1 MQTLCDHPPL
11 RVWYTSHYQYPN
23 SSMCKSH
30 SLKCQTNWI
39 MTLLAFLFSLCTERQ
54 RKVKHAPKPGHP
66 SPSLSPHPPPLPCPA
81 LFIAPCMCMCVCL
94 CVCVCVCVHAYV
106 CLCVCVCVCVCLCMY
121 VWVCVYWL
129 YIFFFTGAS
138 DLQALASLLA
148 SAFPN
153 MFSLNRHECNLYN
166 PEYQFVSYNS

>member
-1 MQTLCDHPPL
+1 
-11 RVWYTSHYQYPN
+11 
-23 SSMCKSH
+23 
-30 SLKCQTNWI
+30 
-39 MTLLAFLFSLCTERQ
+39 
-54 RKVKHAPKPGHP
+54 
-66 SPSLSPHPPPLPCPA
+66 
-81 LFIAPCMCMCVCL
+81 MCVC
-94 CVCVCVCVHAYV
+94 VFV
-106 CLCVCVCVCVCLCMY
+106 CVCVCVCVCMCE
-121 VWVCVYWL
+121 CVFID